1 MADAI
6 QSSEKSK
13 PRGRPRSEASR
24 EAILIAALTILVRD
38 GYQKLTIEGV
48 AREAGTGKSTIY
60 RWWDGR
66 SDLAIDAFFS
76 AVDETLDLQDTGSA
90 EADFRAQILGMAN
103 QLRGPTG
110 RAFAAMLAGGRDSP
124 AVASAVRNARSSEG

>member
-60 RWWDGR
+60 R
-66 SDLAIDAFFS
+66 
-76 AVDETLDLQDTGSA
+76 
-90 EADFRAQILGMAN
+90 
-103 QLRGPTG
+103 
-110 RAFAAMLAGGRDSP
+110 
-124 AVASAVRNARSSEG
+124 

>member
-38 GYQKLTIEGV
+38 GYQKL
-48 AREAGTGKSTIY
+48 
-60 RWWDGR
+60 
-66 SDLAIDAFFS
+66 
-76 AVDETLDLQDTGSA
+76 A
-90 EADFRAQILGMAN
+90 EK
-103 QLRGPTG
+103 
-110 RAFAAMLAGGRDSP
+110 GG
-124 AVASAVRNARSSEG
+124 A